1 MDQHDFLLKRMSL
14 VGGNETFY
22 TGLEDNVEYD
32 LEALA
37 EES

>member
-1 MDQHDFLLKRMSL
+1 MSL

-32 LEALA
+32 LEALG